1 MLPSYKLNSLYWT
14 KVSITCAIAT
24 FSFKY
29 ARNSTR
35 NHANLLNSYVSVLY
49 TNLRTYRTSLHSFR
63 VTLLSSTSMMT
74 EGFLPQALI
83 PRPFLQDVLHHVL
96 LQATPSNYK
105 SSLFETKLVSQ
116 FLSTD
121 FSLLFTFFIP
131 FSSKSTV
138 LDISM
143 PSSSQCPLMI
153 L

>member
-1 MLPSYKLNSLYWT
+1 
-14 KVSITCAIAT
+14 
-24 FSFKY
+24 
-29 ARNSTR
+29 
-35 NHANLLNSYVSVLY
+35 
-49 TNLRTYRTSLHSFR
+49 
-63 VTLLSSTSMMT
+63 MMT

-96 LQATPSNYK
+96 LQATPSHYK
-105 SSLFETKLVSQ
+105 SSLFETKLVSKA
-116 FLSTD
+116 LTTD

-131 FSSKSTV
+131 FSSESTV